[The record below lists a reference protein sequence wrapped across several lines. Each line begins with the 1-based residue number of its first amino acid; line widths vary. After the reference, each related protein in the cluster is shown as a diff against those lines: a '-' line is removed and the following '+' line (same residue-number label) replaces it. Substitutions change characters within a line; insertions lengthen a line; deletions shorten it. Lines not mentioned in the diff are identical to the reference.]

1 MGVYPTDAIENAYNH
16 KDCNALELGFTLQ
29 SKLVTNV

>member
-1 MGVYPTDAIENAYNH
+1 MGLYLSDAIENAHNY